1 MAKKKTTMAK
11 DARENMQIKE
21 EEKLTTRT
29 KTILDKE
36 HAITEQQKIKETR
49 WVPMWN
55 CISQMFKKLQ

>member
-1 MAKKKTTMAK
+1 MGMMNMAKKKTTMAK

-36 HAITEQQKIKETR
+36 HAITEQQKIKEAR
-49 WVPMWN
+49 
-55 CISQMFKKLQ
+55 